1 MTNRPVRTNPDCVA
15 PPIGK
20 YSHLSTVPHGK
31 QLVFIAGQVGN
42 DTNGQLAET
51 AEEQTVLA
59 LKNIERLLASMGAV
73 PADLVRLLTFVSG
86 TESIP
91 GFAAGRDRVFK
102 EWFPNDDFPGHSLAV
117 AAALIKPE
125 VLVELEGWVA
135 IDVDEHHE
143 VD

>member
-1 MTNRPVRTNPDCVA
+1 MTTPTRWNPDTVA

-20 YSHLSTVPHGK
+20 YSHLTSVPEGK

-42 DTNGQLAET
+42 DTDGSLAES

-59 LKNIERLLASMGAV
+59 LRNIERLLASMGAT

-91 GFAAGRDRVFK
+91 GFVAGRDRVFA
-102 EWFPNDDFPGHSLAV
+102 EWFPEGDYPGHSLAV
-117 AAALIKPE
+117 VAALIKPE
-125 VLVELEGWVA
+125 IHIELEGWA
-135 IDVDEHHE
+135 AVDARP
-143 VD
+143 